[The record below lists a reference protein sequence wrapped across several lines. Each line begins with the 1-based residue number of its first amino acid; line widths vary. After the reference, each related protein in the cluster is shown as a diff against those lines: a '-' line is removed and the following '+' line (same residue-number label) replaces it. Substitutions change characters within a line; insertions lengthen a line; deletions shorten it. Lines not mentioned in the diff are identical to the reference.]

1 MLSATA
7 LASHRRGSTARGGV
21 SGSGRVAIGAR
32 VLARVAVGVLAGTAA
47 IAQDAAA
54 QAAVTFSRDV
64 APIIFGRCSSCHR
77 PGEIGPFSLLT
88 YQDVRP
94 RASAIA
100 RVTRSHA
107 MPPWKP
113 EPGYGD
119 FLGARQLTEA
129 QIDTIQ
135 RWINDGAVEGDPSD
149 LPPLP
154 KFPEGWGLG
163 QPDLVITMAEPY
175 TLPAGGPD
183 VLRNFVIPIPLKQM
197 RYVKGVE
204 FRPGNAGVVHHA
216 NMRIDRTATSRLLDQ
231 ADPAPG
237 FDGLITSGH
246 FPDGHFLGWTPGQL
260 PPLADAMAWRLE
272 PDSDLVVQ
280 LHMHPGGR
288 PEIVQPSIGFFFT
301 DRPPERTPLMLRLG
315 RQNVD
320 ISPGVTNYLVEDS
333 YVLPVDVDVYTVQPH
348 AHFRARE
355 VKGYATL
362 PNGTKKWL
370 IYIKDWDF
378 NWQDVYRYAEPFALP
393 KGTTLAMQYVYDNSA
408 DNRRNPDRPPKRVRW
423 GQNSTDEMGDLWI
436 QVLPR
441 TTEDRKRLV
450 AGFGPKVMAEDAAGY
465 EKLLE
470 VDPRNVRLHDA
481 VAVIYLAL
489 DRTEEAVAHLT
500 EALRVDPEFELAHYN
515 LATAL
520 VGLNRLSDAVDHFRR
535 AVQIKPAFVA
545 ARVNLGAVLRLQHR
559 FDEATTELGE
569 ALRLEPGNAVAH
581 TNLGGILVAQHK
593 PREAIAEYRLALRA
607 NPDLLESLT
616 SLGWTLATSPDAA
629 IRQPAEAGR
638 LAARADDLT
647 NHQDARV
654 LDTLAA
660 AYAAEGRFAQ
670 AVATEQRALELAE
683 TAGNR
688 DAADQLRSRLELYR
702 RNRPFRDGTRAEA
715 ESRP

>member
-1 MLSATA
+1 
-7 LASHRRGSTARGGV
+7 
-21 SGSGRVAIGAR
+21 
-32 VLARVAVGVLAGTAA
+32 VLLRVAVGVLTGTAA
-47 IAQDAAA
+47 VAPDVAA
-54 QAAVTFSRDV
+54 QAPVTFSRDV
-64 APIIFGRCSSCHR
+64 APITFEHCASCPR
-77 PGEIGPFSLLT
+77 PGEVGSFGLLT

-100 RVTRSHA
+100 RVTRSHV

-119 FLGARQLTEA
+119 FLGARRLTEA

-154 KFPEGWGLG
+154 RFPGGWVLG
-163 QPDLVITMAEPY
+163 QPDLVITMAEGY
-175 TLPAGGPD
+175 TLAAGGPD

-197 RYVKGVE
+197 RYVRGVE
-204 FRPGNAGVVHHA
+204 LRPGNAGVVHHA
-216 NMRIDRTATSRLLDQ
+216 NMRIDRTAASRLLDQ

-237 FDGLITSGH
+237 FDGLITSGN
-246 FPDGHFLGWTPGQL
+246 FPEGQFLGWTPGQL
-260 PPLADAMAWRLE
+260 PPLSNAMAWRLD

-280 LHMHPGGR
+280 LHLHPSGR
-288 PEIVQPSIGFFFT
+288 PEIVQPSFGFFFT

-315 RQNVD
+315 RQDVD
-320 ISPGVTNYLVEDS
+320 IPPGMTNYTVEDS
-333 YVLPVDVDVYTVQPH
+333 YVLPVDVDVYSVQPH

-355 VKGYATL
+355 IKGFATL
-362 PNGTKKWL
+362 PDGTKNWL
-370 IYIKDWDF
+370 VYIKDWDF

-393 KGTTLAMQYVYDNSA
+393 KGTTLTMQYVYDNSA

-441 TTEDRKRLV
+441 TAEDRKLL
-450 AGFGPKVMAEDAAGY
+450 AADFGPKVMAEDAAGY

-470 VDPRNVRLHDA
+470 ADPGNVRLHDA

-489 DRTEEAVAHLT
+489 HRTEQAVAHLT
-500 EALRVDPEFELAHYN
+500 EALRLNPEFELAHYN
-515 LATAL
+515 LASAL
-520 VGLNRLSDAVDHFRR
+520 AGLNRLNEAVDHFRR
-535 AVQIKPAFVA
+535 AVQIKPEFVA

-559 FDEATTELGE
+559 FDEATTELGV

-581 TNLGGILVAQHK
+581 TNLGGIFAAQHK
-593 PREAIAEYRLALRA
+593 PREAITEYRLALQA
-607 NPDLLESLT
+607 NPDLLEPLT

-638 LAARADDLT
+638 LAGRADDLT
-647 NHQDARV
+647 NHQDVRV

-660 AYAAEGRFAQ
+660 AYAAGGRFVQ
-670 AVATEQRALELAE
+670 AIATEQRALDLAE

-688 DAADQLRSRLELYR
+688 DAADQLRLRLELYR
-702 RNRPFRDGTRAEA
+702 RNRPFRDPTSAEA
-715 ESRP
+715 QSKP